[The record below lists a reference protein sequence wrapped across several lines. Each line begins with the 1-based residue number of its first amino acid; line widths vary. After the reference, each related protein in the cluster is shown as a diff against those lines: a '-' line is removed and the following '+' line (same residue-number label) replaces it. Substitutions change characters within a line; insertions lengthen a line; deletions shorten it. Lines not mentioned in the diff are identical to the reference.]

1 MSTDEQISSSSVP
14 LLRVRELSK
23 RYWPHSHAWR
33 RGTPLT
39 AAKDVSFEIASG
51 KTLALVGASG
61 SGKSTVARC
70 VAHLEKSDAGEI
82 RIGGNDV
89 SVLAARDLFVLRAH
103 VQMVFQDPMTAMN
116 PRMSAAE
123 TIEEPLLVQRRGS
136 REERRERVN
145 ELLREV
151 GVNPEWSARNIAQ
164 FSGGQRQRI
173 AIARGLALRPR
184 LLILDEAYTGLDLS
198 TQAQI
203 ANLLTDLQAAHR
215 LTYLLISHDL
225 RLVSRVADTVAVM
238 CAGEIVEQGPTADV
252 IGSPKHAATRALVAA
267 TGGLTD
273 RPGSSGAPS

>member
-1 MSTDEQISSSSVP
+1 M
-14 LLRVRELSK
+14 LRVRQLSK

-33 RGTPLT
+33 RGTPLA
-39 AAKDVSFEIASG
+39 AAKEVSFEIISG

-70 VAHLEKSDAGEI
+70 VAQLEKPDAGEI
-82 RIGGNDV
+82 WISSQDV
-89 SVLAARDLFVLRAH
+89 SSLAERDLFELRAQ

-123 TIEEPLLVQRRGS
+123 TIEEPLLVQRRGT
-136 REERRERVN
+136 RDERRDRVN
-145 ELLREV
+145 ELLREM
-151 GVNPEWSARNIAQ
+151 GVNPEWSSRNITQ

-173 AIARGLALRPR
+173 AIARALALRPR

-203 ANLLTDLQAAHR
+203 ANLLSDLQAAHQ

-238 CAGEIVEQGPTADV
+238 CAGELVELGPTAEV
-252 IGSPKHAATRALVAA
+252 MGCPQQAATRALVAA
-267 TGGLTD
+267 AGGSTA
-273 RPGSSGAPS
+273 RPGSNGAPS